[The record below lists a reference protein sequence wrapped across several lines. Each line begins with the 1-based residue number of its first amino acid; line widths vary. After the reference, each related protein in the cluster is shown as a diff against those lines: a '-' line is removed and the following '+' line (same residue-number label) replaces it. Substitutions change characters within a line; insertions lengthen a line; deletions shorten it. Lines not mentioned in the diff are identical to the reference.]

1 MEPVQPGLYEAIIT
15 ERLKKAL
22 AASGLKHEFEKLD
35 KADSPYLLA
44 QYLNL
49 LTVQT
54 LESVD
59 EDDARTKQLEV
70 ANAILSTLEGFN
82 SNISGERVDNTKEF
96 LRGVL
101 AIGQNKLP
109 QSPSTPL
116 NESALF
122 TGSSQSPQLS
132 NELLFEM
139 KSADRV
145 DIIVSFIK
153 NSGFRIL
160 REGFDSLRNRNIKVR
175 IITTTYMG
183 ASDPEAI
190 TALSSY
196 PNVEVKVSY
205 DTNSTRLHAKAYFFE
220 RLSGYSTAYVGSSN
234 MSNPAMTEGLEWNL
248 KATQQDLPNIIKA
261 FEAEFSSYWNDERFQ
276 AYKAADEAKLKKALI
291 AGRSEQLPDQKLL
304 LIDVTPR
311 AYQERILEEL
321 HAERVIRNSYR
332 NLIVA
337 ATGTGKTVIS
347 AFDYKKF
354 CEQKEGRRPKLL
366 FLAHREEILNQS
378 IQTYRHVLKDASFGE
393 LMGGSNG
400 DAASMDHLF
409 CTIQTASSRKLWQ
422 SLGAKFYDYIV
433 IDEAHHSA
441 ASTYEEI
448 LKGFSPEILL
458 GMTATPER
466 MDGDSILPYFNNRI
480 AAELRLPEALEEK
493 LLCPFQYFCVSDPVS
508 IADNSFWDLGKY
520 KTSALENAYVTN
532 SVTSEQRLNAILS
545 AIEKYNFGNISTVKG
560 LGFCVSI
567 KHAEFMAKA
576 FNAKGIPSEALT
588 SQTDDQIR
596 KAAIQKLR
604 SGELK
609 YIFTVDLF
617 NEGVDIPEAN
627 QVLFLRPTDSL
638 TIFLQQLGRGLRHA
652 KGKEC
657 LLVLDFVAQMHK
669 KYRVDRKFAALL
681 PNNRYNIQKEIEA
694 GFPHMPPGCSI
705 QLEAQAMEQVIANI
719 KAAYSNLKNYVIETL
734 KTFEQDTGKE
744 LTFSNYIYT
753 YDIDPIKLLDM
764 KPWNQWKNEAKGIVA
779 EPEQDQTALQ
789 QAAVR
794 VALTTGPNY
803 LKIIKGLP
811 ESALSMAENGDNTAV
826 MLHSLLWQKTGAK
839 LGMTTLSDSFLRLK
853 SNPRALSDLIEIA
866 DHKLDETK
874 IAGKKP
880 YPEVDLE
887 LHANYSYD
895 QVKAALGK
903 NSFNESGQSGPGV
916 LHFPQYKS
924 YALLVTLQKSDK
936 DFSPSTMYK
945 DYPIGRDKFHIESQS
960 ERSENH
966 KDAQNCI
973 HHKERG
979 YSIHLFVRNTRS
991 IGPATAPFQ
1000 YMGKINYLEHKGECP
1015 IGFTWQLEYPL
1026 P

>member
-1 MEPVQPGLYEAIIT
+1 
-15 ERLKKAL
+15 
-22 AASGLKHEFEKLD
+22 
-35 KADSPYLLA
+35 
-44 QYLNL
+44 
-49 LTVQT
+49 
-54 LESVD
+54 
-59 EDDARTKQLEV
+59 
-70 ANAILSTLEGFN
+70 
-82 SNISGERVDNTKEF
+82 
-96 LRGVL
+96 
-101 AIGQNKLP
+101 
-109 QSPSTPL
+109 
-116 NESALF
+116 
-122 TGSSQSPQLS
+122 
-132 NELLFEM
+132 
-139 KSADRV
+139 
-145 DIIVSFIK
+145 
-153 NSGFRIL
+153 
-160 REGFDSLRNRNIKVR
+160 
-175 IITTTYMG
+175 
-183 ASDPEAI
+183 
-190 TALSSY
+190 
-196 PNVEVKVSY
+196 
-205 DTNSTRLHAKAYFFE
+205 
-220 RLSGYSTAYVGSSN
+220 
-234 MSNPAMTEGLEWNL
+234 
-248 KATQQDLPNIIKA
+248 
-261 FEAEFSSYWNDERFQ
+261 
-276 AYKAADEAKLKKALI
+276 
-291 AGRSEQLPDQKLL
+291 
-304 LIDVTPR
+304 
-311 AYQERILEEL
+311 
-321 HAERVIRNSYR
+321 
-332 NLIVA
+332 
-337 ATGTGKTVIS
+337 
-347 AFDYKKF
+347 
-354 CEQKEGRRPKLL
+354 
-366 FLAHREEILNQS
+366 
-378 IQTYRHVLKDASFGE
+378 
-393 LMGGSNG
+393 
-400 DAASMDHLF
+400 
-409 CTIQTASSRKLWQ
+409 
-422 SLGAKFYDYIV
+422 
-433 IDEAHHSA
+433 
-441 ASTYEEI
+441 
-448 LKGFSPEILL
+448 
-458 GMTATPER
+458 
-466 MDGDSILPYFNNRI
+466 
-480 AAELRLPEALEEK
+480 
-493 LLCPFQYFCVSDPVS
+493 
-508 IADNSFWDLGKY
+508 
-520 KTSALENAYVTN
+520 
-532 SVTSEQRLNAILS
+532 
-545 AIEKYNFGNISTVKG
+545 
-560 LGFCVSI
+560 
-567 KHAEFMAKA
+567 MAKA

-764 KPWNQWKNEAKGIVA
+764 KPWYQWKNEAKGIVA

-936 DFSPSTMYK
+936 DISPSTMYK